1 MGNTSGSAFLRNA
14 TGLVREFSWFDAFVI
29 SIAAATPSIYTFSS
43 QTLFIVTA
51 DPGADVVTST
61 LLGFLFSIPLAVTYF
76 LMASAIPRSGG
87 DYIWVSRFLNP
98 TVGFMAAWAFWI
110 ASVAVVGIISF
121 LEGSV
126 VIPITLASFGYS
138 FHMSSLVS
146 LASTIASPADV
157 FAIGMAMIIVAS
169 AIAASGPRS
178 VSRTMILLFGLTTL
192 GTLVC
197 FYVLATSS
205 HTDFVNAL
213 NGFGGT
219 NASYIGIMN
228 AAKSSGWSY
237 VPIASGATI
246 VSIPLSVLLF
256 VGFNYSVGASGEMK
270 NARKSMFAGTIGAL
284 LFALII
290 NIVGVQLG
298 VNLVS
303 YPFLQASVAVG
314 SSWPFVAP
322 PWIPFFVAMLIHNP
336 LLLVL
341 MNVGWLGGTPVG
353 RYRYPPRH
361 DPICLRVLFR

>member
-1 MGNTSGSAFLRNA
+1 LGSHAGSTFLRSA

-43 QTLFIVTA
+43 QILFIVTA
-51 DPGADVVTST
+51 DPGANVVTST
-61 LLGFLFSIPLAVTYF
+61 LLGFIFSIPLAITYF

-138 FHMSSLVS
+138 LHIPSLVS
-146 LASTIASPADV
+146 VASTIAAPANV
-157 FAIGMAMIIVAS
+157 FVIGMVMIILAS
-169 AIAASGPRS
+169 TIAASGPRS
-178 VSRTMILLFGLTTL
+178 VSRVMILLFGLTTL

-197 FYVLATSS
+197 FYVLAASS

-219 NASYIGIMN
+219 DASYAGILS
-228 AAKSSGWSY
+228 AATSTGWSY
-237 VPIASGATI
+237 VPMATGVTI
-246 VSIPLSVLLF
+246 ISIPLSVLLF
-256 VGFNYSVGASGEMK
+256 AGFNYSVGASGEVK

-284 LFALII
+284 IFALII

-298 VNLVS
+298 VSLVG
-303 YPFLQASVAVG
+303 YRFLQASIAVG
-314 SSWPFVAP
+314 SGWPFAAP

-336 LLLVL
+336 VLLVL
-341 MNVGWLGGTPVG
+341 MNVGWLVG
-353 RYRYPPRH
+353 
-361 DPICLRVLFR
+361 LLWVRVLVGGSRWCSRRR

>member
-1 MGNTSGSAFLRNA
+1 MVRCVRDKHRGGHTEHLHFLVADAFYRHSGSRSRCRNLHAPRLPLLHPAGSHLFL
-14 TGLVREFSWFDAFVI
+14 D
-29 SIAAATPSIYTFSS
+29 
-43 QTLFIVTA
+43 
-51 DPGADVVTST
+51 
-61 LLGFLFSIPLAVTYF
+61 GFCD
-76 LMASAIPRSGG
+76 PRSGG

-157 FAIGMAMIIVAS
+157 FVIGMAMIIVAS

-219 NASYIGIMN
+219 NRLTSAS
-228 AAKSSGWSY
+228 
-237 VPIASGATI
+237 
-246 VSIPLSVLLF
+246 
-256 VGFNYSVGASGEMK
+256 
-270 NARKSMFAGTIGAL
+270 
-284 LFALII
+284 
-290 NIVGVQLG
+290 
-298 VNLVS
+298 
-303 YPFLQASVAVG
+303 
-314 SSWPFVAP
+314 
-322 PWIPFFVAMLIHNP
+322 
-336 LLLVL
+336 
-341 MNVGWLGGTPVG
+341 
-353 RYRYPPRH
+353 
-361 DPICLRVLFR
+361 